1 MLEIKKLNYS
11 YPDGK
16 KVLKDIN
23 IKIYDNE
30 TIGIVGANGAGK
42 STLIKTI
49 VGIFLTDQGEII
61 VDGEK
66 VTKKT
71 LNSIRKKVG
80 VVFQN
85 PDDQLFMNKVYDD
98 IAFGPRN
105 YKLTEE
111 KVKEK
116 VEKVMKELNIE
127 KLKDRSPNN
136 LSGGEKRKVAIATVL
151 SMEPS
156 IILFD
161 EPTSFLDPK
170 GKRILIETLKGINTT
185 KIIATHDLDMV
196 KDNCKRV
203 IVLKEGQVVA
213 DGKPK
218 EILNNIEFMEKC
230 ELA

>member
-1 MLEIKKLNYS
+1 MLEIKNLNYS

-16 KVLKDIN
+16 KALKDIN

-42 STLIKTI
+42 STLIKTM

-170 GKRILIETLKGINTT
+170 GKRILIETLRGINTT

-218 EILNNIEFMEKC
+218 EILNDIEFMEKC

>member
-1 MLEIKKLNYS
+1 MLEIKNLNYS

-16 KVLKDIN
+16 EALKDIN
-23 IKIYDNE
+23 IKIDNNE
-30 TIGIVGANGAGK
+30 TIAIVGANGAGK

-49 VGIFLTDQGEII
+49 VGIFLTTKGDII

-71 LNSIRKKVG
+71 LSSIRKKVG

-85 PDDQLFMNKVYDD
+85 PDDQLFMNNVYDD

-105 YKLTEE
+105 YNFTEE
-111 KVKEK
+111 EVKEK
-116 VEKVMKELNIE
+116 VERVMKNLDIE
-127 KLKDRSPNN
+127 KLSERSPNN

-151 SMEPS
+151 SIEPS

-161 EPTSFLDPK
+161 EPTSFLDAK
-170 GKRILIETLKGINTT
+170 GKRMLIETLKNINTT

-196 KDNCKRV
+196 KDICERV
-203 IVLKEGQVVA
+203 IVLKEGKIMA
-213 DGKPK
+213 DGNPK
-218 EILNNIEFMEKC
+218 EVFSDIDFMEKC
-230 ELA
+230 ELI

>member
-1 MLEIKKLNYS
+1 MLEIKNLNYS

-16 KVLKDIN
+16 KALKDIN
-23 IKIYDNE
+23 IKIDDNE

-105 YKLTEE
+105 FKLTEE

>member
-16 KVLKDIN
+16 KALKDIN

-185 KIIATHDLDMV
+185 KIIAPHDLDMV

>member
-1 MLEIKKLNYS
+1 MNYS

-16 KVLKDIN
+16 EALKDIN
-23 IKIYDNE
+23 IKIDNNE
-30 TIGIVGANGAGK
+30 TIAIVGANGAGK

-49 VGIFLTDQGEII
+49 VGIFLTTKGDII

-71 LNSIRKKVG
+71 LSSIRKKVG

-85 PDDQLFMNKVYDD
+85 PDDQLFMNNVYDD

-105 YKLTEE
+105 YNFTEE
-111 KVKEK
+111 EVKEK
-116 VEKVMKELNIE
+116 VERVMKNLDIE
-127 KLKDRSPNN
+127 KLSERSPNN

-161 EPTSFLDPK
+161 EPTSFLDAK
-170 GKRILIETLKGINTT
+170 GKRMLIETLKNINTT

-196 KDNCKRV
+196 KDICERV
-203 IVLKEGQVVA
+203 IVLKEGKIMA
-213 DGKPK
+213 DGNPK
-218 EILNNIEFMEKC
+218 EIFSDMDFMEKC
-230 ELA
+230 ELI

>member
-1 MLEIKKLNYS
+1 MLEIKNLNYS

-16 KVLKDIN
+16 EALKDIN
-23 IKIYDNE
+23 IKIDNNE
-30 TIGIVGANGAGK
+30 TIAIVGANGAGK

-49 VGIFLTDQGEII
+49 VGIFLTTQGDII

-71 LNSIRKKVG
+71 LSSIRKKVG

-85 PDDQLFMNKVYDD
+85 PDDQLFMNNVYDD

-105 YKLTEE
+105 YNFTEE
-111 KVKEK
+111 EVKEK
-116 VEKVMKELNIE
+116 VERVMKNLDIE
-127 KLKDRSPNN
+127 KLSERSPNN

-161 EPTSFLDPK
+161 EPTSFLDAK
-170 GKRILIETLKGINTT
+170 GKRMLIETLKNINTT

-196 KDNCKRV
+196 KDICERV
-203 IVLKEGQVVA
+203 IVLKEGKIMA
-213 DGKPK
+213 DGNPK
-218 EILNNIEFMEKC
+218 EIFSDMDFMEKC
-230 ELA
+230 ELI

>member
-1 MLEIKKLNYS
+1 MLEIKNLNYS

-16 KVLKDIN
+16 EALKDIN
-23 IKIYDNE
+23 IKIDNNE
-30 TIGIVGANGAGK
+30 TIAIVGANGAGK

-49 VGIFLTDQGEII
+49 VGIFLTTQGDII

-71 LNSIRKKVG
+71 LSSIRKKVG

-105 YKLTEE
+105 YNFTEE
-111 KVKEK
+111 EVKEK
-116 VEKVMKELNIE
+116 VERVMKNLDIE
-127 KLKDRSPNN
+127 KLSERSPNN

-151 SMEPS
+151 SIEPS

-161 EPTSFLDPK
+161 EPTSFLDAK
-170 GKRILIETLKGINTT
+170 GKRMLIETLKNINTT

-196 KDNCKRV
+196 KDICERV
-203 IVLKEGQVVA
+203 IVLKEGKIMA
-213 DGKPK
+213 DGNPK
-218 EILNNIEFMEKC
+218 EVFSDIDFMEKC
-230 ELA
+230 ELI

>member
-1 MLEIKKLNYS
+1 MLEIKNLNYS

-16 KVLKDIN
+16 EALKDIN
-23 IKIYDNE
+23 IKIDNNE
-30 TIGIVGANGAGK
+30 TIAIVGANGAGK

-61 VDGEK
+61 VDEEK

-105 YKLTEE
+105 YNFTEE
-111 KVKEK
+111 EVREK
-116 VEKVMKELNIE
+116 VERVMKNLDIEELSE
-127 KLKDRSPNN
+127 RSPNN

-151 SMEPS
+151 SIEPS

-170 GKRILIETLKGINTT
+170 GKI
-185 KIIATHDLDMV
+185 M
-196 KDNCKRV
+196 
-203 IVLKEGQVVA
+203 A
-213 DGKPK
+213 DGNPK
-218 EILNNIEFMEKC
+218 EVFSDIDFMEKC
-230 ELA
+230 ELI

>member
-1 MLEIKKLNYS
+1 MLEIKNLNYS

-16 KVLKDIN
+16 EALKDIN
-23 IKIYDNE
+23 IKIDNNE
-30 TIGIVGANGAGK
+30 TIAIVGANGAGK

-49 VGIFLTDQGEII
+49 VGIFLTTKGDII

-71 LNSIRKKVG
+71 LSSIRKKVG

-105 YKLTEE
+105 YNFTEE
-111 KVKEK
+111 EVKEK
-116 VEKVMKELNIE
+116 VERVMKNLDIE
-127 KLKDRSPNN
+127 KLSERSPNN

-161 EPTSFLDPK
+161 EPTSFLDAK
-170 GKRILIETLKGINTT
+170 GKRMLIETLKNINTT

-196 KDNCKRV
+196 KDICERV
-203 IVLKEGQVVA
+203 IVLKEGKIMA
-213 DGKPK
+213 DGNPK
-218 EILNNIEFMEKC
+218 EVFSDIDFMEKC
-230 ELA
+230 ELI

>member
-11 YPDGK
+11 YPDGQEA
-16 KVLKDIN
+16 LKDIN
-23 IKIYDNE
+23 IKIDNNE
-30 TIGIVGANGAGK
+30 TVAIVGANGAGK
-42 STLIKTI
+42 STLIKTV
-49 VGIFLTDQGEII
+49 VGIFLATEGDII

-71 LNSIRKKVG
+71 LSSIRKKVG

-105 YKLTEE
+105 YNFTGEE
-111 KVKEK
+111 VKEK
-116 VEKVMKELNIE
+116 VENVMKELDIE
-127 KLKDRSPNN
+127 KLSERSPNN

-161 EPTSFLDPK
+161 EPTSFLDAK
-170 GKRILIETLKGINTT
+170 GKRMLIETLKNINTT
-185 KIIATHDLDMV
+185 QIIATHDLEMV
-196 KDNCKRV
+196 KDICERV
-203 IVLKEGQVVA
+203 IVLKEGKIMA
-213 DGKPK
+213 DGNPK
-218 EILNNIEFMEKC
+218 EIFSNIDFMEKC
-230 ELA
+230 ELI

>member
-16 KVLKDIN
+16 KALKDIN
-23 IKIYDNE
+23 IKIDDNE

-85 PDDQLFMNKVYDD
+85 PDDLLFMNKVYDD

>member
-1 MLEIKKLNYS
+1 MLEIKNLNYS

-16 KVLKDIN
+16 KALKDIN

-218 EILNNIEFMEKC
+218 EILNDIEFMEKC

>member
-1 MLEIKKLNYS
+1 MWKKLNYS

-16 KVLKDIN
+16 KALKDIN
-23 IKIYDNE
+23 IKIDDNE

-218 EILNNIEFMEKC
+218 EILNDIEFMEKC

>member
-1 MLEIKKLNYS
+1 MLEIKNLNYS

-16 KVLKDIN
+16 EALKDIN
-23 IKIYDNE
+23 IKIDNNE
-30 TIGIVGANGAGK
+30 TIAIVGANGAGK

-49 VGIFLTDQGEII
+49 VGIFLTTQGDII

-71 LNSIRKKVG
+71 LSSIRKKVG

-105 YKLTEE
+105 YNFTEE
-111 KVKEK
+111 EVKEK
-116 VEKVMKELNIE
+116 VENVMKNLDIE
-127 KLKDRSPNN
+127 KLSERSPNN

-161 EPTSFLDPK
+161 EPTSFLDAK
-170 GKRILIETLKGINTT
+170 GKRMLIETLKNINTT

-196 KDNCKRV
+196 KDICERV
-203 IVLKEGQVVA
+203 IVLKEGKIMA
-213 DGKPK
+213 DGNPK
-218 EILNNIEFMEKC
+218 EIFSDIDFIEKC
-230 ELA
+230 ELI

>member
-1 MLEIKKLNYS
+1 MNYS

-16 KVLKDIN
+16 EALKDIN
-23 IKIYDNE
+23 IKIDNNE
-30 TIGIVGANGAGK
+30 TIAIVGANGAGK

-49 VGIFLTDQGEII
+49 VGIFLTTQGDII

-71 LNSIRKKVG
+71 LSSIRKKVG

-85 PDDQLFMNKVYDD
+85 PDDQLFMNNVYDD

-105 YKLTEE
+105 YNFTEE
-111 KVKEK
+111 EVKEK
-116 VEKVMKELNIE
+116 VERVMKNLDIE
-127 KLKDRSPNN
+127 KLSERSPNN

-161 EPTSFLDPK
+161 EPTSFLDAK
-170 GKRILIETLKGINTT
+170 GKRMLIETLKNINTT

-196 KDNCKRV
+196 KDICERV
-203 IVLKEGQVVA
+203 IVLKEGKIMA
-213 DGKPK
+213 DGNPK
-218 EILNNIEFMEKC
+218 EIFSDMDFMEKC
-230 ELA
+230 ELI

>member
-16 KVLKDIN
+16 KALKDIN

-161 EPTSFLDPK
+161 EPTPFLDPK

>member
-1 MLEIKKLNYS
+1 MLEIKNLNYS

-16 KVLKDIN
+16 KALKDIN
-23 IKIYDNE
+23 IKIDNNE
-30 TIGIVGANGAGK
+30 TIAIVGANGAGK

-61 VDGEK
+61 VDEEK

-105 YKLTEE
+105 YNFTEE
-111 KVKEK
+111 EVREK
-116 VEKVMKELNIE
+116 VERVMKNLDIEELSE
-127 KLKDRSPNN
+127 RSPNN

-170 GKRILIETLKGINTT
+170 GKRMFIETLKNINTT

-196 KDNCKRV
+196 KDICERV
-203 IVLKEGQVVA
+203 IVLKKGKIMA
-213 DGKPK
+213 DGNPK
-218 EILNNIEFMEKC
+218 EIFSDIDFMEKC
-230 ELA
+230 ELV

>member
-16 KVLKDIN
+16 KALKDIN
-23 IKIYDNE
+23 IKIDDNE

-98 IAFGPRN
+98 IASGPRN

>member
-16 KVLKDIN
+16 KALKDIN

>member
-1 MLEIKKLNYS
+1 MLEIKNLNYS

-16 KVLKDIN
+16 KALKDIN
-23 IKIYDNE
+23 IKIDDNE

-116 VEKVMKELNIE
+116 VEKVMKELHIE

-203 IVLKEGQVVA
+203 IVLKDGQVVA

-218 EILNNIEFMEKC
+218 EILNDIEFMEKC

>member
-1 MLEIKKLNYS
+1 MNYS

-16 KVLKDIN
+16 EALKDIN
-23 IKIYDNE
+23 IKIDNNE
-30 TIGIVGANGAGK
+30 TIAIVGANGAGK

-49 VGIFLTDQGEII
+49 VGIFLTTQGDII

-71 LNSIRKKVG
+71 LSSIRKEVG

-105 YKLTEE
+105 YNFTEE
-111 KVKEK
+111 EVKEK
-116 VEKVMKELNIE
+116 VERVMKNLDIE
-127 KLKDRSPNN
+127 KLSERSPNN

-161 EPTSFLDPK
+161 EPTSFLDAK
-170 GKRILIETLKGINTT
+170 GKRMLIETLKNINTT
-185 KIIATHDLDMV
+185 KIIATHDLEMV
-196 KDNCKRV
+196 KDICERV
-203 IVLKEGQVVA
+203 IVLKEGKIMA
-213 DGKPK
+213 DGNPK
-218 EILNNIEFMEKC
+218 EIFSDIDFMEKC
-230 ELA
+230 ELI

>member
-1 MLEIKKLNYS
+1 MNYS

-16 KVLKDIN
+16 EALKDIN
-23 IKIYDNE
+23 IKIDNNE
-30 TIGIVGANGAGK
+30 TIAIVGANGAGK

-49 VGIFLTDQGEII
+49 VGIFLTTKGDII

-71 LNSIRKKVG
+71 LSSIRKKVG

-105 YKLTEE
+105 YNFTEE
-111 KVKEK
+111 EVKEK
-116 VEKVMKELNIE
+116 VERVMKNLDIE
-127 KLKDRSPNN
+127 KLSERSPNN

-161 EPTSFLDPK
+161 EPTSFLDAK
-170 GKRILIETLKGINTT
+170 GKRMLIETLKNINTT

-196 KDNCKRV
+196 KDICERV
-203 IVLKEGQVVA
+203 IVLKEGKIMA
-213 DGKPK
+213 DGNPK
-218 EILNNIEFMEKC
+218 EIFSDMDFMEKC
-230 ELA
+230 ELI

>member
-11 YPDGK
+11 YQNGK
-16 KVLKDIN
+16 KALKDIN
-23 IKIYDNE
+23 IKIDDNE

>member
-11 YPDGK
+11 YTDGK
-16 KVLKDIN
+16 KALKDIN

>member
-1 MLEIKKLNYS
+1 MNYS

-16 KVLKDIN
+16 KALKDIN
-23 IKIYDNE
+23 IKIDNNE
-30 TIGIVGANGAGK
+30 TIAIVGANGAGK

-49 VGIFLTDQGEII
+49 VGIFLTTQGDII

-71 LNSIRKKVG
+71 LSSIRKKVG

-105 YKLTEE
+105 YNFTEE
-111 KVKEK
+111 EVKEK
-116 VEKVMKELNIE
+116 VENVMKNLDIE
-127 KLKDRSPNN
+127 KLSERSPNN

-161 EPTSFLDPK
+161 EPTSFLDAK
-170 GKRILIETLKGINTT
+170 GKRMLIETLKNINTT

-196 KDNCKRV
+196 KDICERV
-203 IVLKEGQVVA
+203 IVLKEGKIMA
-213 DGKPK
+213 DGNPK
-218 EILNNIEFMEKC
+218 EIFSDIDFIEKC
-230 ELA
+230 ELI

>member
-1 MLEIKKLNYS
+1 MLEIKNLNYS

-16 KVLKDIN
+16 KALKDIN
-23 IKIYDNE
+23 IKIDDNE

-49 VGIFLTDQGEII
+49 VGIFLTDHGEII

>member
-1 MLEIKKLNYS
+1 MLEIKNLNYS

-16 KVLKDIN
+16 EALKDIN
-23 IKIYDNE
+23 IKIDNNE
-30 TIGIVGANGAGK
+30 TIAIVGANGAGK

-49 VGIFLTDQGEII
+49 VGIFLTTQGDII

-71 LNSIRKKVG
+71 LSSIRKKVG

-105 YKLTEE
+105 YNFTEE
-111 KVKEK
+111 EVREK
-116 VEKVMKELNIE
+116 VEKVMRSLDIE
-127 KLKDRSPNN
+127 KLSERSPNN

-151 SMEPS
+151 SIEPS

-161 EPTSFLDPK
+161 EPTSFLDAK
-170 GKRILIETLKGINTT
+170 GKRMLIETLKNINTT

-196 KDNCKRV
+196 KDICERV
-203 IVLKEGQVVA
+203 IVLKEGKIMA
-213 DGKPK
+213 DGNPK
-218 EILNNIEFMEKC
+218 EVFSDIDFMEKC
-230 ELA
+230 ELI

>member
-1 MLEIKKLNYS
+1 MLEIKNLNYS

-16 KVLKDIN
+16 KALKDIN
-23 IKIYDNE
+23 IKIDDNE

-42 STLIKTI
+42 STLIKTM

>member
-1 MLEIKKLNYS
+1 MNYS

-16 KVLKDIN
+16 EALKDIN
-23 IKIYDNE
+23 IKIDNNE
-30 TIGIVGANGAGK
+30 TIAIVGANGAGK

-49 VGIFLTDQGEII
+49 VGIFLTTQGDII

-71 LNSIRKKVG
+71 LSSIRKKVG

-105 YKLTEE
+105 YNFTEE
-111 KVKEK
+111 EVKEK
-116 VEKVMKELNIE
+116 VERVMKNLDIE
-127 KLKDRSPNN
+127 KLSERSPNN

-151 SMEPS
+151 SIEPS

-161 EPTSFLDPK
+161 EPTSFLDAK
-170 GKRILIETLKGINTT
+170 GKRMLIETLKNINTT

-196 KDNCKRV
+196 KDICERV
-203 IVLKEGQVVA
+203 IVLKEGKIMA
-213 DGKPK
+213 DGNPK
-218 EILNNIEFMEKC
+218 EVFSDIDFMEKC
-230 ELA
+230 ELI

>member
-1 MLEIKKLNYS
+1 MLEIKNLNYS

-16 KVLKDIN
+16 KALKDIN
-23 IKIYDNE
+23 IKIDDNE

-218 EILNNIEFMEKC
+218 EILNDMEFMEKC

>member
-11 YPDGK
+11 YQNGK
-16 KVLKDIN
+16 KALKDIN
-23 IKIYDNE
+23 IKIDDNE

-218 EILNNIEFMEKC
+218 EILNDIEFMEKC

>member
-1 MLEIKKLNYS
+1 MLEIKNLNYS

-16 KVLKDIN
+16 EALKDIN
-23 IKIYDNE
+23 IKIDNNE
-30 TIGIVGANGAGK
+30 TIAIVGANGAGK

-49 VGIFLTDQGEII
+49 VGIFLTTQGDII

-71 LNSIRKKVG
+71 LSSIRKKVG

-105 YKLTEE
+105 YNNLD
-111 KVKEK
+111 
-116 VEKVMKELNIE
+116 IE
-127 KLKDRSPNN
+127 KLSERSPNN

-161 EPTSFLDPK
+161 EPTSFLDAK
-170 GKRILIETLKGINTT
+170 GKRMLIETLKNINTT

-196 KDNCKRV
+196 KDICERV
-203 IVLKEGQVVA
+203 IVLKEGKIMA
-213 DGKPK
+213 DGNPK
-218 EILNNIEFMEKC
+218 EVFSDIDFMEKC
-230 ELA
+230 ELI

>member
-16 KVLKDIN
+16 KALKDIN
-23 IKIYDNE
+23 IKIDDNE

-203 IVLKEGQVVA
+203 IVFKEGQVVA

>member
-1 MLEIKKLNYS
+1 MLEIKNLNYS

-16 KVLKDIN
+16 KALKDIN

-42 STLIKTI
+42 STLIKTM

>member
-1 MLEIKKLNYS
+1 MLEIKNLNYS

-16 KVLKDIN
+16 KALKDIN
-23 IKIYDNE
+23 IKIDDNE

-218 EILNNIEFMEKC
+218 EILNDIEFMEKC

>member
-1 MLEIKKLNYS
+1 MLEIKNLNYR

-16 KVLKDIN
+16 EALKDIN
-23 IKIYDNE
+23 IKIDNNE
-30 TIGIVGANGAGK
+30 TIAIVGANGAGK

-49 VGIFLTDQGEII
+49 VGIFLTTQGDII

-71 LNSIRKKVG
+71 LSSIRKKVG

-105 YKLTEE
+105 YNFTEE
-111 KVKEK
+111 EVKEK
-116 VEKVMKELNIE
+116 VERVMKNLDIE
-127 KLKDRSPNN
+127 KLSERSPNN

-151 SMEPS
+151 SIEPS

-161 EPTSFLDPK
+161 EPTSFLDAK
-170 GKRILIETLKGINTT
+170 GKRMLIETLKNINTT

-196 KDNCKRV
+196 KDICERV
-203 IVLKEGQVVA
+203 IVLKEGKIMA
-213 DGKPK
+213 DGNPK
-218 EILNNIEFMEKC
+218 EVFSDIDFMEKC
-230 ELA
+230 ELI

>member
-16 KVLKDIN
+16 KALKDIN
-23 IKIYDNE
+23 IKIDDNE

-116 VEKVMKELNIE
+116 VERVMKELNIE